1 MNAQNCIKE
10 LKQKLMEKLDIMEC
24 FAEDRMFFIQH
35 SKNKMLVGVEMFDYS
50 AQDKYFY
57 LYDSQDILNADVD
70 DFYQPVAMIKF
81 MPNQNSK
88 DEMFIRRLEFINDD
102 CRGKGYASC
111 LMKVFESYCAKNGYK
126 TISGELIPLHDIP
139 ENIVENYYV
148 KNGFDILQPSG
159 QKLIDKKVEK
169 PVQATVEGVTFVEN
183 EYYTKQTKT
192 QQKQENINTL

>member
-24 FAEDRMFFIQH
+24 FAEDRMFFIKH

-57 LYDSQDILNADVD
+57 LYDSQDILNTDID
-70 DFYQPVAMIKF
+70 NFYQPVAMIKF
-81 MPNQNSK
+81 MPNQYSK

-102 CRGKGYASC
+102 YRGKGYASC
-111 LMKVFESYCAKNGYK
+111 LMKVFESYCEKNGYK
-126 TISGELIPLHDIP
+126 IIGGELIPLHDIP

-148 KNGFDILQPSG
+148 KNGFDILQSNG
-159 QKLIDKKVEK
+159 QKLIYKKVEK
-169 PVQATVEGVTFVEN
+169 PIQATVEGVTFVEN
-183 EYYTKQTKT
+183 EYYTKQIKS
-192 QQKQENINTL
+192 QQPENINSL